1 MGVRPLKSQIGRNTM
16 PRDASNSPGAQA
28 LRRAGYVKCPAFW
41 VTQEQYELIRYM
53 AEQNKDIINAIKER
67 TYGAASSTYYQRHDD
82 RS

>member
-1 MGVRPLKSQIGRNTM
+1 M

-53 AEQNKDIINAIKER
+53 AEQNLDTINAIKER
-67 TYGAASSTYYQRHDD
+67 THGTATQDYYQRHAD

>member
-1 MGVRPLKSQIGRNTM
+1 MM
-16 PRDASNSPGAQA
+16 PRDPSNSPGARA

-53 AEQNKDIINAIKER
+53 AEQNKDDINAIKER
-67 TYGAASSTYYQRHDD
+67 TRGTETQDYYQRHAD